1 MRGLFITLEGLD
13 GCGKST
19 QVQMLAEALRR
30 RGFDVVVTRE
40 PGGTPLG
47 ERMREVLL
55 SDSSHRL
62 TAEAELLL
70 MAADRSQ
77 DVAQVIRPALEAG
90 RIVVADRYTDSTVA
104 FQGYGRGLDLAM
116 VAEINRFATGGLTP
130 DLTLLF
136 DIDPLE
142 AQRRLEG
149 RRTGEL
155 GMSRFDNEELEFHHR
170 VREGYLELA
179 TAEPTRVRV
188 IDATQN
194 LEATF
199 RQGMLAVMELAA
211 QRGFSGRG

>member
-1 MRGLFITLEGLD
+1 
-13 GCGKST
+13 
-19 QVQMLAEALRR
+19 
-30 RGFDVVVTRE
+30 
-40 PGGTPLG
+40 
-47 ERMREVLL
+47 
-55 SDSSHRL
+55 
-62 TAEAELLL
+62 
-70 MAADRSQ
+70 
-77 DVAQVIRPALEAG
+77 
-90 RIVVADRYTDSTVA
+90 VVADRYTDSTVA